1 MTNNNKQVLAIF
13 TASILMMGIVG
24 ITQLNSNPTASAL
37 PKKELQCNKC
47 TIRIEDSEVGITV
60 TANDGANGQ
69 PGGQGAQGE
78 KGDKGDKGDP
88 GERGANGTQGIQGV
102 QGEQG
107 IQGIPGHQGEKGD
120 KGDQGTPG
128 QNATIAVTNGTLTE
142 TPVVLPVTN
151 ETGNVTTPTEPNP
164 PVSNETGGNVTV
176 PTEPVPPVE
185 GNVTQPEGNVT
196 TPSEPPVEGNVTVP
210 IEGNITIPGNVTGTP
225 STGEENDQNS
235 TTNTFTNDETPD
247 MLTGL
252 WHLFGK

>member
-69 PGGQGAQGE
+69 PGVRKALKVRKATKVIRVTQANVALMALKE
-78 KGDKGDKGDP
+78 FKESKASREFKEYPDLK
-88 GERGANGTQGIQGV
+88 ERKAIKEIEGS
-102 QGEQG
+102 
-107 IQGIPGHQGEKGD
+107 
-120 KGDQGTPG
+120 PG

-142 TPVVLPVTN
+142 TPVVPPVTN

-164 PVSNETGGNVTV
+164 PVSNENG
-176 PTEPVPPVE
+176 
-185 GNVTQPEGNVT
+185 
-196 TPSEPPVEGNVTVP
+196 
-210 IEGNITIPGNVTGTP
+210 
-225 STGEENDQNS
+225 
-235 TTNTFTNDETPD
+235 
-247 MLTGL
+247 
-252 WHLFGK
+252 W